1 LDLNGHFLHFNETG
15 SNAPFMIS
23 EGKTFT
29 IKDSSAEGDNPEEID
44 AVSDE
49 TVNTNYNY
57 AANNELD
64 DNTDT
69 DTVTYYVTQSSASG
83 TATTESTKKH
93 VYTTRGYIVGDIKQG
108 KETGIV
114 YVSRGATFNL
124 QSGLLTAHTNYDNGY
139 DDGHSVFNCGIFNMT
154 GGYIV
159 GRKSN
164 QKGAGICATSG
175 STTNLSGG
183 VIAAN
188 TTTDGGAGVYV
199 DNASLNLNGT
209 IISGNQ
215 SNSRG
220 GGIYGESAT
229 ITISHLETNSS
240 IYGVVTNNSS
250 KESSSYYGG
259 GGIYAHNGTLNI
271 YDGVISRN
279 YVDESNGGGIFADG
293 CATTVTGGHISYNYA
308 HTSIE
313 NTGTGFYGGG
323 GIATVGS
330 SLTISGGTVDHN
342 TSSWGGG
349 GIMVGSYDGN
359 EWVGTEFKLTGGSIS
374 DNTAGGEGGG
384 LRISQK
390 STDCIIEGSANNRV
404 YIKNNKCETTKD
416 WGGGGIFIQEGG
428 KLSIYNAKITANK
441 AGVYGGGVA
450 SCPSG
455 STVLNMANVALY
467 ANEAE
472 GYKERTSTHKNT
484 QKSAD
489 YDANNF
495 DGENKKYAQDYYA
508 ITKNKGTIA
517 RLYKG
522 ILGGEKSNWI
532 GLFQKSGKNDPDTYD
547 IPGDIEKIDTG
558 NGIDVS
564 YIIGLTAKDPDVT
577 SKTEQLANVQITE
590 NESYMHGGGIMT
602 NGTLLLG
609 SKTDN
614 NVYPTIDITGSKK
627 LEYINTTTETSYDD
641 GDFKF
646 LLLDQQPF
654 YNATQKKWYYNSSS
668 TSDDELVKTD
678 DDKGYLSE
686 ECVQNGKFHFDRIST
701 EKAISRAI
709 NANSK
714 ASQITLYLIE
724 EIGNDDTIQYSTD
737 VYKIVLN
744 FNLTSA
750 NSTINGQ
757 TITNNTYTLSEGNVY
772 LNDSSKSL
780 YQVDIDQGNGKVDIT
795 SANGTFVN
803 EITPVNLKIVKYQ
816 GTASEIP
823 QTKLKGAEF
832 MIYTDPDGRIS
843 AKKIDGSEYSVLTSN
858 QEGIVTFDKLGYGTY
873 YLKETKSPDGYKG
886 LSNLIKV
893 IVNKNGVSFTDPCI
907 YHSGNN
913 ITASD
918 STYTV
923 SYTKDSSG
931 NRTAEL
937 DIPNSTG
944 TVLPSTGGIGT
955 DWFILGGC
963 GLISI
968 ALIYALL
975 MHSNREGGDLG

>member
-1 LDLNGHFLHFNETG
+1 MSVSVKEQDVSDLNETQKNLYDTLLASQAEQADQIYEASADEDGTQTEEVDDTTLDAAKQSSEDQSVVTSDGTAVENNNSDTKSSTVTNYLFDVTLKHGDKAVEPTGEVQVSIQSDLFKSTDSDLSIIHLDEVKNEAVDTEAVINTDEGTAVLTMDSFSAFVIEGENQKIYDSLFDAFNQAPDGATIKLDSNYDENVLKEKTFTIDKNLTLDLNGHFLHFNEIG
-15 SNAPFMIS
+15 SSAPFTIS
-23 EGKTFT
+23 KGKTFT
-29 IKDSSAEGDNPEEID
+29 IKDSSAEGDNPKEID
-44 AVSDE
+44 TVSDE
-49 TVNTNYNY
+49 TVNTNYDN
-57 AANNELD
+57 AANNELK
-64 DNTDT
+64 DNT
-69 DTVTYYVTQSSASG
+69 DTVTYYVTQSSTSG
-83 TATTESTKKH
+83 TTTTESTKKH
-93 VYTTRGYIVGDIKQG
+93 VYSTKGYIVGDIKKG
-108 KETGIV
+108 RSTGIV
-114 YVSRGATFNL
+114 YVSSGATFNL

-183 VIAAN
+183 VIAAT

-472 GYKERTSTHKNT
+472 GYKERTSHT
-484 QKSAD
+484 
-489 YDANNF
+489 
-495 DGENKKYAQDYYA
+495 
-508 ITKNKGTIA
+508 
-517 RLYKG
+517 
-522 ILGGEKSNWI
+522 
-532 GLFQKSGKNDPDTYD
+532 
-547 IPGDIEKIDTG
+547 
-558 NGIDVS
+558 
-564 YIIGLTAKDPDVT
+564 
-577 SKTEQLANVQITE
+577 
-590 NESYMHGGGIMT
+590 
-602 NGTLLLG
+602 
-609 SKTDN
+609 
-614 NVYPTIDITGSKK
+614 
-627 LEYINTTTETSYDD
+627 
-641 GDFKF
+641 
-646 LLLDQQPF
+646 
-654 YNATQKKWYYNSSS
+654 
-668 TSDDELVKTD
+668 
-678 DDKGYLSE
+678 
-686 ECVQNGKFHFDRIST
+686 
-701 EKAISRAI
+701 
-709 NANSK
+709 
-714 ASQITLYLIE
+714 
-724 EIGNDDTIQYSTD
+724 
-737 VYKIVLN
+737 
-744 FNLTSA
+744 
-750 NSTINGQ
+750 
-757 TITNNTYTLSEGNVY
+757 
-772 LNDSSKSL
+772 
-780 YQVDIDQGNGKVDIT
+780 
-795 SANGTFVN
+795 
-803 EITPVNLKIVKYQ
+803 
-816 GTASEIP
+816 
-823 QTKLKGAEF
+823 
-832 MIYTDPDGRIS
+832 
-843 AKKIDGSEYSVLTSN
+843 
-858 QEGIVTFDKLGYGTY
+858 
-873 YLKETKSPDGYKG
+873 
-886 LSNLIKV
+886 
-893 IVNKNGVSFTDPCI
+893 
-907 YHSGNN
+907 
-913 ITASD
+913 
-918 STYTV
+918 
-923 SYTKDSSG
+923 
-931 NRTAEL
+931 
-937 DIPNSTG
+937 
-944 TVLPSTGGIGT
+944 
-955 DWFILGGC
+955 
-963 GLISI
+963 
-968 ALIYALL
+968 
-975 MHSNREGGDLG
+975 